1 MCVCVYVC
9 AFVCDR
15 WSTIRPGSPLL
26 KVSLTTQRDGWTGVS
41 FSSSWA
47 QYRFENI
54 TNVPNTFDQAY
65 PLCKKNNNKQESSA
79 PQMAERDV
87 QDRHSSLQLQK
98 NKLRWISFR
107 LHCVSDCQRTAN
119 QPRPDSHPSMDIGV
133 DFGGPPS
140 RRRGCVC
147 VCLLVNVRQGP
158 ALLEVSLATQRISWT
173 GVFFCRCHLGAI
185 SVLQTSQMLR
195 PHFVKCTALKK
206 TKASRNHQHPK

>member
-1 MCVCVYVC
+1 MRIACPTCPRAADQPVLTPSPPWTFAWTLTGLQAEDRVCVCVYVC

-107 LHCVSDCQRTAN
+107 LHCMSDCQRTAN
-119 QPRPDSHPSMDIGV
+119 QPRPDSQPSMDIGV

-140 RRRGCVC
+140 QRRGCVW
-147 VCLLVNVRQGP
+147 VCL
-158 ALLEVSLATQRISWT
+158 ST
-173 GVFFCRCHLGAI
+173 
-185 SVLQTSQMLR
+185 
-195 PHFVKCTALKK
+195 
-206 TKASRNHQHPK
+206 